1 MFCKMEKG
9 KEREGLFCMMNE
21 SKVIPK
27 SKATSESRAWLY
39 VILSGFFEIVWA
51 SGFKYE
57 EVPRIVVIIAILL
70 SFDLIIRA
78 TKVIPVGTVYAVFAG
93 IGTIGTVIVEVI
105 FENGSVSLLRIALI
119 LLLLACII
127 GLKLTNKDGES

>member
-1 MFCKMEKG
+1 MNDSKVLPESKA
-9 KEREGLFCMMNE
+9 RNE
-21 SKVIPK
+21 SK
-27 SKATSESRAWLY
+27 AWLF
-39 VILSGFFEIVWA
+39 VIIAGLLEIVWA

-57 EVPRIVVIIAILL
+57 EVPSLVVLIAILL

-93 IGTIGTVIVEVI
+93 IGTIGTVIVEVV
-105 FENGSVSLLRIALI
+105 FENGSVSPLRVALI

-127 GLKLTNKDGES
+127 GLKLTNKEGGV

>member
-1 MFCKMEKG
+1 
-9 KEREGLFCMMNE
+9 MNE
-21 SKVIPK
+21 SKVITK
-27 SKATSESRAWLY
+27 SKATNESTAWLF
-39 VILSGFFEIVWA
+39 VILAGLLEIVWA

-57 EVPRIVVIIAILL
+57 EVPSLVVLIAILL

-105 FENGSVSLLRIALI
+105 FENGSVSPLRIALI
-119 LLLLACII
+119 LLLLVCII
-127 GLKLTNKDGES
+127 GLKLTNKEGEV

>member
-1 MFCKMEKG
+1 
-9 KEREGLFCMMNE
+9 MNE
-21 SKVIPK
+21 SKAITN
-27 SKATSESRAWLY
+27 SNTASESRAWLY
-39 VILSGFFEIVWA
+39 VVLAGFLEVVWA

-57 EVPRIVVIIAILL
+57 EVPTLVVIIAILV

-78 TKVIPVGTVYAVFAG
+78 TKVIPVGTVCAVFAG

-105 FENGSVSLLRIALI
+105 FENGSVSLLRVLLI

-127 GLKLTNKDGES
+127 GLKLTNKDGEV

>member
-1 MFCKMEKG
+1 
-9 KEREGLFCMMNE
+9 MNE
-21 SKVIPK
+21 SKTI
-27 SKATSESRAWLY
+27 SKANDASESKGWLF
-39 VILSGFFEIVWA
+39 VVLAGFLEVVWA

-57 EVPRIVVIIAILL
+57 EVPSLVVLIAILL

-105 FENGSVSLLRIALI
+105 FENGSVSPLRIALI
-119 LLLLACII
+119 LLLLVCII
-127 GLKLTNKDGES
+127 GLKLTNKDGEV

>member
-1 MFCKMEKG
+1 
-9 KEREGLFCMMNE
+9 MNE
-21 SKVIPK
+21 SKVITKPK
-27 SKATSESRAWLY
+27 AANESRAWLF
-39 VILSGFFEIVWA
+39 VILAGLLEIVWA

-57 EVPRIVVIIAILL
+57 EVPSLVVLAAILI

-93 IGTIGTVIVEVI
+93 IGTIGTVIVEII

-119 LLLLACII
+119 LLLLLCII
-127 GLKLTNKDGES
+127 GLKLTNKESES

>member
-1 MFCKMEKG
+1 
-9 KEREGLFCMMNE
+9 MNE
-21 SKVIPK
+21 SNAISE
-27 SKATSESRAWLY
+27 SKAAKVSKGWLY
-39 VILSGFFEIVWA
+39 VVLAGLLEVVWA

-57 EVPRIVVIIAILL
+57 EVPSFVVLIAILV

-93 IGTIGTVIVEVI
+93 IGTIGTVIVEIV
-105 FENGSVSLLRIALI
+105 FENGSVSLVRIAFI

-127 GLKLTNKDGES
+127 GLKLTSKESES

>member
-1 MFCKMEKG
+1 MKG
-9 KEREGLFCMMNE
+9 IIDTMNE
-21 SKVIPK
+21 SKTLTK
-27 SKATSESRAWLY
+27 LNAASESKAWLY
-39 VILSGFFEIVWA
+39 VILAGFLEVVWA

-57 EVPRIVVIIAILL
+57 EVPSLVVLIAILL

-105 FENGSVSLLRIALI
+105 FENGSVSPLRIVLI

-127 GLKLTNKDGES
+127 GLKLTNKDGEV

>member
-1 MFCKMEKG
+1 
-9 KEREGLFCMMNE
+9 MNE
-21 SKVIPK
+21 SKMMTNT
-27 SKATSESRAWLY
+27 SAASESRGWLY
-39 VILSGFFEIVWA
+39 VVLAGFLEVVWA

-57 EVPRIVVIIAILL
+57 EVPWLVVLIAILL

-105 FENGSVSLLRIALI
+105 FENGSVSPLRILLI
-119 LLLLACII
+119 LILLACII
-127 GLKLTNKDGES
+127 GLKLTNKESDL

>member
-1 MFCKMEKG
+1 MKTDTK
-9 KEREGLFCMMNE
+9 
-21 SKVIPK
+21 
-27 SKATSESRAWLY
+27 AWLY
-39 VILSGFFEIVWA
+39 VILAGFLEIVWA

-57 EVPRIVVIIAILL
+57 EVPSWVVVIAILL

-105 FENGSVSLLRIALI
+105 FENGSVSPLRIALI
-119 LLLLACII
+119 LLLLLCII
-127 GLKLTNKDGES
+127 GLKLTSPEGASKESES